1 MNVWAKKSYCI
12 ATACLLYACLL
23 VGCAPDVPED
33 SETVDLLDTDEPTV
47 TVESDETEAEIET
60 EWETDSTE
68 TESEADESLSE
79 TTVDTEADSLETDG
93 EATTTEDRAE
103 SADTL
108 TDQTE
113 ESESTAAET
122 TSAPEVPEPEPV
134 LGGYTVDEVVNY
146 FHEVVHSSEYS
157 FGSGRADAVHKW
169 EQPIY
174 YQLIG
179 DYTVE
184 DMRTIGNMCS
194 RLNEVEGF
202 PGIYASPD
210 EQTTNVQIYF
220 YDQETML
227 REFGHYINY
236 EAADGMMT
244 YWYSNSTNAI
254 QKATVCCRS
263 DIPQVLRDSVVVEEI
278 FNMLG
283 MPNDTKTRTDS
294 ILYQYGSS
302 VLEPSELDWLIVRLL
317 YNEEMLC
324 GYDCEQSNDVIRALC
339 AQWIRE

>member
-1 MNVWAKKSYCI
+1 MNVWTKKSYCI
-12 ATACLLYACLL
+12 ATACLLCACLL
-23 VGCAPDVPED
+23 VGCTSGVPENAE
-33 SETVDLLDTDEPTV
+33 STNLLETDEPTV
-47 TVESDETEAEIET
+47 TAESDETEAEIQT

-79 TTVDTEADSLETDG
+79 TTVDTEVDSLETDG
-93 EATTTEDRAE
+93 EATTTEGFAE

-113 ESESTAAET
+113 ESESTAQET
-122 TSAPEVPEPEPV
+122 TSAPEAPELV
-134 LGGYTVDEVVNY
+134 LGEYTVDEVVSY

-174 YQLIG
+174 YQLLG

-194 RLNEVEGF
+194 RLNEVDGF

-263 DIPQVLRDSVVVEEI
+263 DISQVLRDSVAVEEL

-317 YNEEMLC
+317 YNEKMLC